1 MKCKYIKQIQRSDYC
16 VKKKNST
23 LLFMPSFSFLT
34 PSFLLYC
41 SQSGLFPFYMLD
53 MRSCLRGISWLN
65 WRLKWCWPVRV
76 SSSKCP
82 DISKEDAKHFIV
94 LVPLVFLFFLFCFS
108 LLVRILFAT
117 AWSECHFIKNLI
129 YHTMSFNLHTA
140 NAATFFLLENLF
152 SSWCCKNLNFA
163 TPKKCVNQKKEKNVA
178 DQSQPKVY

>member
-1 MKCKYIKQIQRSDYC
+1 MKCKYIKQIQWFDYC
-16 VKKKNST
+16 VKKNPT

-94 LVPLVFLFFLFCFS
+94 LVPLVFWGFFVFLFLSNSSGQNTVCYCME
-108 LLVRILFAT
+108 R
-117 AWSECHFIKNLI
+117 SERHFIKNLI
-129 YHTMSFNLHTA
+129 YHTMSFYRHTA
-140 NAATFFLLENLF
+140 NAATFFLLENLLF
-152 SSWCCKNLNFA
+152 VMMLLK
-163 TPKKCVNQKKEKNVA
+163 
-178 DQSQPKVY
+178 SQLCNS